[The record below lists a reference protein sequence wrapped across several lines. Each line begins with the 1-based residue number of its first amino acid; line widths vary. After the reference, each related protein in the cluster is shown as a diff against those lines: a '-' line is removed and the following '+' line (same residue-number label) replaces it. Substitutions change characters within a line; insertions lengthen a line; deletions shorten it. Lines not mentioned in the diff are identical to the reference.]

1 MAPEDRSVGPDDHD
15 HAQGNAPGDPN
26 DQDAP
31 ATGNEVALTLFEYRL
46 AELRARETQ
55 RVGRRNLW
63 RAHHWP
69 DDDHDRCALIGGRPV
84 CRRCSALYP
93 LGFLI
98 ALVSAAG
105 YAPWPASMDPW
116 PIWVLSI
123 PATLAYVGEALGW
136 FRYHVRWQ
144 VGTTL
149 AAAMAFGRAL
159 GYELIE
165 RWHPWFWGPI
175 AVFGAIWLSATL
187 FALRRGDGEDDQMVA
202 MASSSS
208 SSVL

>member
-1 MAPEDRSVGPDDHD
+1 MAPKDGSTGPDDPDD
-15 HAQGNAPGDPN
+15 HGPPT
-26 DQDAP
+26 
-31 ATGNEVALTLFEYRL
+31 TGNEVALTLFEYRL
-46 AELRARETQ
+46 AELRASETQ

-63 RAHHWP
+63 LAHHWP
-69 DDDHDRCALIGGRPV
+69 ADYHDRCALIGGRRV
-84 CRRCSALYP
+84 CRRCGALYP
-93 LGFLI
+93 LGFLV

-105 YAPWPASMDPW
+105 YAPWPASIDPW
-116 PIWVLSI
+116 PIWALSI
-123 PATLAYVGEALGW
+123 PATIAYVGEALGW

-149 AAAMAFGRAL
+149 AAALAFGRAL

-175 AVFGAIWLSATL
+175 ALFGAIWLSATVV
-187 FALRRGDGEDDQMVA
+187 ALRRGGDHEDDQMVA